1 LAPPIHLSP
10 SADLAERV
18 LLPGDPQRALRMA
31 QELLDAP
38 RMFNT
43 RRGLW
48 GYTGTTPAGLPVT
61 IQATGM
67 GGPSAAI
74 VVEELIDLG
83 ARVLIRTGTCGA
95 LDEGYDLGDLVT
107 ATEVIASDG
116 ASRALGAGERL
127 HPDRGLIAALVA
139 HGGRP
144 ATAVSTDLF
153 YDPRPGVEAAWRR
166 AGAAVIEM
174 EAAAVLAASAR
185 RGARA
190 ACLLLV
196 TDVLRGDE
204 RTRIDQETVE
214 SRELALGEVALA
226 ALSSGEPDDPEG
238 RKQRQ

>member
-1 LAPPIHLSP
+1 MAPPIHLSP
-10 SADLAERV
+10 AAGLAEHV

-31 QELLDAP
+31 QDLLAAP

-48 GYTGTTPAGLPVT
+48 GYTGTTAAGLPVT
-61 IQATGM
+61 IQSTGM

-95 LDEGYDLGDLVT
+95 LSAGHDLGDLVT
-107 ATEVIASDG
+107 ATEVIPADG
-116 ASRALGAGERL
+116 ASRALGAGDRL
-127 HPDRGLIAALVA
+127 RADPRLSEALVS

-144 ATAVSTDLF
+144 VTAVSSDLF
-153 YDPRPGVEAAWRR
+153 YDPRTETQDEWRR
-166 AGAAVIEM
+166 AGADVVEM

-196 TDVLRGDE
+196 TDLVGDE
-204 RTRIDQETVE
+204 RDRLGQEALE
-214 SRELALGEVALA
+214 ARELALGEVAVA
-226 ALSSGEPDDPEG
+226 ALSAAAAGGP
-238 RKQRQ
+238 